1 MKAYKGFNKDMTCR
15 NFQYKEC
22 CEYETDKAKVCDCG
36 FHACENPID
45 CLEYYEPSKSVYHEV
60 ELDGKIDRKNGGD
73 TKVAATKIKIGA
85 ELSIPAL
92 CKATFEYVRSKCTN
106 KHNAGAG
113 KAATAGEYGAATAGY
128 RGAATAGDGGAATAG
143 DRGAATA
150 GEYGAAT
157 AGDKGAA
164 TSRGAVAVG
173 KNGVGT
179 VRAINPKI
187 KGGMG
192 AMLTIA
198 KESEDDYDI
207 VAWKSFVVDGEK
219 YKPDTWYTLKGG
231 NVVKA
236 EEAEDGE

>member
-15 NFQYKEC
+15 GFQYKEGGEYKEDMAEV
-22 CEYETDKAKVCDCG
+22 CESG

-45 CLEYYEPSKSVYHEV
+45 CLQYYEPHKSVYHEV
-60 ELDGKIDRKNGGD
+60 ELDGDIDRQSGGD

-106 KHNAGAG
+106 EHNAEAG
-113 KAATAGEYGAATAGY
+113 KAATAG
-128 RGAATAGDGGAATAG
+128 DS
-143 DRGAATA
+143 
-150 GEYGAAT
+150 
-157 AGDKGAA
+157 GAA

-173 KNGVGT
+173 ENGVGT
-179 VRAINPKI
+179 VRATDPKI

-207 VAWKSFVVDGEK
+207 VEWKSFVIDGDK